1 MEIESVSNKGNLS
14 FVIKCMIILMYVLSF
29 CCVGH
34 FVIVRIERMQI
45 PYKMPYGAVVV
56 LIVW

>member
-45 PYKMPYGAVVV
+45 PYKMP
-56 LIVW
+56 